1 MSHLKLSNWLFV
13 VAGLIG
19 FNSAHAQTVE
29 KLNEYKAKYPGNNVV
44 QTANTEKVSITMVK
58 NVPVLTYSYSND
70 YLALDKNGVHILT
83 EESIGFTSF
92 ETVDNIEAY
101 SLVPNGKSSKK
112 IAATNFQTKDAETE
126 GSVFHDDSKE
136 TSFLYPGIVEGAL
149 RHLSYDE
156 KVTMTSF
163 PIGFFMFSAI
173 PCENPTFIVE
183 TDTAIHMRIQTYNLD
198 KVNVTYT
205 EKIEKGKRIMTWTA
219 PTSYLIKDDEF
230 APNPRYYAPQ
240 ILGQI
245 AYYTVKKERVN
256 VIGTVEDL
264 HNDYQKNV
272 AEVENET
279 PSKVLASIADSLT
292 RNIPDEF
299 EKVKAVYYWVQDN
312 VKYIAF
318 EEGMGGF
325 VPRQPSSVI
334 DKRYGDCKDMAS
346 LIYSMLKSVGITSY
360 ITWIGSRD
368 LPYKYSDFPSTFCD
382 NHMIATYKKDGKNY
396 YLDATNSFQS
406 IQSPTGFIQGKEAL
420 VHLGQGKFEV
430 AQVPVV
436 PAVKNQYIDS
446 SFVKLEDNKLV
457 GRSSING
464 LGYYNT
470 LFGNAFKEVG
480 VKDYK
485 NYYTRIFE
493 RGNNTFNVSNP
504 RVVNQKNREGAVTM
518 DFDWNIQNYSTKLDN
533 EVFINLIL
541 AKEFVA
547 FGNLTDKRDA
557 PFEYDYEFDD
567 NYIVCLEVPAGYT
580 VKSIPKNV
588 DYKSDK
594 VDFSVTYTQEGNKI
608 WCKTHFQSN
617 FLMLY
622 PSQFEEWNKF
632 IAQKKAA
639 MSETLVLIKK

>member
-1 MSHLKLSNWLFV
+1 MNHLKLNNWLFV

-19 FNSAHAQTVE
+19 FSSAHAQTIE
-29 KLNEYKAKYPGNNVV
+29 KLNEYKAKYPGNTVV
-44 QTANTEKVSITMVK
+44 QVANTEKVSITMVK
-58 NVPVLTYSYSND
+58 NVPVITYSYSND

-92 ETVDNIEAY
+92 ETIDNIEAY

-112 IAATNFQTKDAETE
+112 VAATNFQTKDAETE
-126 GSVFHDDSKE
+126 GSVFHDDGKE

-156 KVTMTSF
+156 KVTMVSF
-163 PIGFFMFSAI
+163 PLGFFFFSSI

-183 TDTAIHMRIQTYNLD
+183 TDTCIHMRIQTYNLD
-198 KVNVTYT
+198 KVKVTYS

-219 PTSYLIKDDEF
+219 PVSYMIKDDEF

-245 AYYTVKKERVN
+245 SYYTVKKERVN
-256 VIGTVEDL
+256 VIGSVEDL

-272 AEVENET
+272 EEVENET
-279 PSKVLASIADSLT
+279 PSKVLTSIADSLT

-299 EKVKAVYYWVQDN
+299 EKVKAIYYWVQDN

-360 ITWIGSRD
+360 ITWVGSRD
-368 LPYKYSDFPSTFCD
+368 LPYKYSDFASTFCD

-396 YLDATNSFQS
+396 FLDATNSFQS
-406 IQSPTGFIQGKEAL
+406 IQNPTGFIQGKEAL
-420 VHLGQGKFEV
+420 VHYGPGKFEI
-430 AQVPVV
+430 AQIPIV
-436 PAVKNQYIDS
+436 PANKNRFVDS

-457 GRSSING
+457 GRSSVNAF
-464 LGYYNT
+464 GYYNT
-470 LFGNAFKEVG
+470 LFCNAFKEVG

-485 NYYTRIFE
+485 SYYTRIFE

-504 RVVNQKNREGAVTM
+504 RAANQKNREGAITM
-518 DFDWNIQNYSTKLDN
+518 DFDWNIQNYATKLDN

-547 FGNLTDKRDA
+547 FGNLTEKRDA

-567 NYIVCLEVPAGYT
+567 NYIVCLEVPAGYS
-580 VKSIPKNV
+580 VKSVPKNV
-588 DYKSDK
+588 TYTSDN
-594 VDFSVTYTQEGNKI
+594 VDFSVTYTQVGNKI
-608 WCKTHFQSN
+608 WCTTHFQSN

-622 PSQFEEWNKF
+622 PNQFDEWNKF